1 MRPGASVDVALE
13 EITGTTTRALPAT
26 SEEEGSD
33 ESREAEEEASS
44 SSSSSRAV
52 ISYEVDRFNRS
63 VMSRDLSC
71 HPCEE
76 EDSGHG
82 EPLIIRFNSKDE
94 DAAQSLDNDDSP
106 YCRICFEGPTKD
118 EPLFQPCDCKGSVA
132 YVHHSCLSK
141 WVSDS
146 HRMVCELCQGN
157 FRVPNGIKPFVPTAP
172 ILHKACQVAADSM
185 QRSAALFNLL
195 PQGSG
200 GVTSNSAIVYL
211 RGYGHNRAFSEF
223 GLCKFST
230 AFPTTLE
237 GSLTEEGWASA
248 VARLNRV
255 SRKMVNASWRLI
267 VFLTCLTVN
276 VTLIIALSLV
286 DHSVVIPFMFA
297 VIMIQLLPAIAFAWV
312 SQHYNCQVQTQ
323 LQNLCAELTEE
334 FSSEGVTFG
343 FHSITADLRSRNR
356 LWNPYAVQPVGSE
369 PKIIKFLTVER
380 GSVTLEI
387 V

>member
-1 MRPGASVDVALE
+1 LTLASLAVVGIFRRRMPPSGVTLE
-13 EITGTTTRALPAT
+13 EITGTTRSNSNA
-26 SEEEGSD
+26 GND
-33 ESREAEEEASS
+33 VSREEEASS
-44 SSSSSRAV
+44 SGSTSSSSAV
-52 ISYEVDRFNRS
+52 IRCEVSRS
-63 VMSRDLSC
+63 ISHLSC

-76 EDSGHG
+76 ENKG
-82 EPLIIRFNSKDE
+82 EPLIVRFDSKDD
-94 DAAQSLDNDDSP
+94 DATQSENEDSP
-106 YCRICFEGPTKD
+106 YCRICFEGPSKD

-146 HRMVCELCQGN
+146 QRMTCELCQGN
-157 FRVPNGIKPFVPTAP
+157 FRVPDGIQPFIPTAP

-200 GVTSNSAIVYL
+200 GVTSNSAIIYL
-211 RGYGHNRAFSEF
+211 RGYGHNRSCSEF
-223 GLCKFST
+223 GLCKFGT
-230 AFPTTLE
+230 TFPSTLE
-237 GSLTEEGWASA
+237 GTLTQQGWDSA
-248 VARLNRV
+248 VSRLNRV
-255 SRKMVNASWRLI
+255 SRKMVNTSWRFI
-267 VFLTCLTVN
+267 IFLSCLAVN
-276 VTLIIALSLV
+276 VSLIIALSLV

-297 VIMIQLLPAIAFAWV
+297 VIMIQLLPAIAFAWI
-312 SQHYNCQVQTQ
+312 SSHINTQVQTQ
-323 LQNLCAELTEE
+323 LQTLCAELTEE

-343 FHSITADLRSRNR
+343 FHTITADLRSRNR